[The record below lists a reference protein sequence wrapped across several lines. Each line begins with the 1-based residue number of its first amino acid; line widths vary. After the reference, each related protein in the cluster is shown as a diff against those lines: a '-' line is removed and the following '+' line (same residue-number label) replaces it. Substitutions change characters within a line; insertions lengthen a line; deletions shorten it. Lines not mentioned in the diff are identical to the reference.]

1 MATGDAQTGQ
11 VLNEGSVA
19 AEAPAKRKNAGKFVE
34 LLEVIEPLSLTGER
48 AFYVIGVMLLGSF
61 GIAYWGAYT
70 EHLYIAA
77 AAVIVFVVGMAAWSV
92 VTCWRL
98 WAVLKGGI
106 EWWRN
111 RRRDA
116 ISG

>member
-1 MATGDAQTGQ
+1 MARRNVHSGPTLADNP
-11 VLNEGSVA
+11 VEGNSLPPKDTRWF
-19 AEAPAKRKNAGKFVE
+19 AELA
-34 LLEVIEPLSLTGER
+34 EVIEPLSLTGER
-48 AFYVIGVMLLGSF
+48 AFYIIGVILLGSF
-61 GIAYWGAYT
+61 GIAYWGAYN
-70 EHLYIAA
+70 EHLYVAGAA
-77 AAVIVFVVGMAAWSV
+77 AIVFVAGIAAWSI

-116 ISG
+116 INS

>member
-1 MATGDAQTGQ
+1 MARRNVHSGPTLADNPAAGDGLPPKDT
-11 VLNEGSVA
+11 
-19 AEAPAKRKNAGKFVE
+19 RWFVE
-34 LLEVIEPLSLTGER
+34 LLEVTEPLSLTGER
-48 AFYVIGVMLLGSF
+48 AFYVIGVILLGSF

-70 EHLYIAA
+70 EHLYVAG
-77 AAVIVFVVGMAAWSV
+77 AAVVVFVVGIAAWSI

-116 ISG
+116 ISS